1 MVIYSSSD
9 EKSLVTSDAGR
20 LEEIIEVGSRD
31 DRDSFGRLV
40 GLRKGH

>member
-20 LEEIIEVGSRD
+20 LEEIIEVGRL
-31 DRDSFGRLV
+31 GRLMDSV
-40 GLRKGH
+40 VRLIWLDL